1 MFLGEVFAHDPHVE
15 RRRAPLAHL
24 FGVGQHGAIFFQLVH
39 GWGPDIGSVNIPT
52 LPGRD
57 YRGWLEIKNLNLPRL
72 DAPVFERRQQAVV
85 GGRDKRHGDA
95 LADQV
100 FRFGD
105 VFLHH
110 QRFRV
115 TELRGEQEHLNRHLL
130 AGRDRQRAGSDI
142 ADLHV
147 AGG

>member
-1 MFLGEVFAHDPHVE
+1 MF
-15 RRRAPLAHL
+15 
-24 FGVGQHGAIFFQLVH
+24 Q
-39 GWGPDIGSVNIPT
+39 
-52 LPGRD
+52 
-57 YRGWLEIKNLNLPRL
+57 
-72 DAPVFERRQQAVV
+72 RRQQAVV
-85 GGRDKRHGDA
+85 GGGDKRHGDA
-95 LADQV
+95 FADQV

-130 AGRDRQRAGSDI
+130 AGRNRQRAGTDI